1 MESRH
6 KVILRFLDGKRL
18 KGYLKNLTIAD
29 DYVFIEEEGSP
40 NSEKVR
46 VKDLKAIF
54 FVKNFEGNKEY
65 RERKAFI
72 NISASCKKVFV
83 RFKDGESMTGCIDGD
98 MPWEKGFF
106 LESQKGNGFFLVP
119 ADRDGNNIRIF
130 VISSAVTDVAM
141 IGG

>member
-1 MESRH
+1 MENRQ

-18 KGYLKNLTIAD
+18 KGYIKNVTIAD
-29 DYVFIEEEGSP
+29 DYVFLEEEGSP

-54 FVKNFEGNKEY
+54 FVKNFEGNKEH

-72 NISASCKKVFV
+72 NTNASCKKAFV

-98 MPWEKGFF
+98 TPWEKGFF

-119 ADRDGNNIRIF
+119 ADTESNNIRIF
-130 VISSAVTDVAM
+130 VITSAVNDVAM

>member
-1 MESRH
+1 MVNRQ

-18 KGYLKNLTIAD
+18 KGYIKNLTIAD
-29 DYVFIEEEGSP
+29 DSVFIEEEGSP
-40 NSEKVR
+40 NPEKVR

-72 NISASCKKVFV
+72 KTDASCKKVFV

-98 MPWEKGFF
+98 TPWEKGFF
-106 LESQKGNGFFLVP
+106 LESQKGNGFFLIP
-119 ADRDGNNIRIF
+119 ADRESNNIRIF
-130 VISSAVTDVAM
+130 VITSAVNDVAM